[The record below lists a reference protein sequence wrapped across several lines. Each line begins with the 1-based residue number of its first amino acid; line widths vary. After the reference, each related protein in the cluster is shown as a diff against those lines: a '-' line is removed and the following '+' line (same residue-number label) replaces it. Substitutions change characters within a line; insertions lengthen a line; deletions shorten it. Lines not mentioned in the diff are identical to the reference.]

1 MLPIFHSIAVNVQ
14 EVDPKPQKLEMEG
27 LSETDGGFL
36 QDLMGS
42 IPGIDEAM
50 SFAEVMK
57 LVQSLEYDTV
67 VFDTAPTGHTLRLLQ
82 FPDTLQKA
90 LGKLQQ
96 LQGSLGPMM
105 SAMGPLLGGGA
116 DANGLFG
123 QISELEVRDE
133 SPKCFHDSQHGK
145 WGCCFTCMR
154 MCKES
159 KVLICPLRVPLDVWC
174 MPCACECLAAP
185 GVSHDGVVLTTAC
198 LVIDLDRSCRSNLLM
213 QHTCRKL

>member
-1 MLPIFHSIAVNVQ
+1 MQ

-27 LSETDGGFL
+27 LSDTDGGFL

-82 FPDTLQKA
+82 FPDTLQKG

-116 DANGLFG
+116 DTSGLFG
-123 QISELEVRDE
+123 QISELEVR
-133 SPKCFHDSQHGK
+133 SSKCNHQG
-145 WGCCFTCMR
+145 
-154 MCKES
+154 
-159 KVLICPLRVPLDVWC
+159 
-174 MPCACECLAAP
+174 LAFAIIGNFP
-185 GVSHDGVVLTTAC
+185 QC
-198 LVIDLDRSCRSNLLM
+198 
-213 QHTCRKL
+213 

>member
-1 MLPIFHSIAVNVQ
+1 MWPSSILSLSSANGWLMAVIDGMCAMQ

-27 LSETDGGFL
+27 LNETDGGFL

-96 LQGSLGPMM
+96 LQGSLGPMV

-116 DANGLFG
+116 DTSGLFG
-123 QISELEVRDE
+123 QISELEV
-133 SPKCFHDSQHGK
+133 SFWTLS
-145 WGCCFTCMR
+145 
-154 MCKES
+154 
-159 KVLICPLRVPLDVWC
+159 
-174 MPCACECLAAP
+174 
-185 GVSHDGVVLTTAC
+185 
-198 LVIDLDRSCRSNLLM
+198 RSCDLRMAMDGRMLGV
-213 QHTCRKL
+213 RD

>member
-1 MLPIFHSIAVNVQ
+1 MHAVQ

-27 LSETDGGFL
+27 LTEANGGFL
-36 QDLMGS
+36 EDLMGS

-96 LQGSLGPMM
+96 LQGSLGPMVA
-105 SAMGPLLGGGA
+105 AMGPLLGGGA
-116 DANGLFG
+116 DTSGLFS
-123 QISELEVRDE
+123 QISDLEVR
-133 SPKCFHDSQHGK
+133 HR
-145 WGCCFTCMR
+145 TNR
-154 MCKES
+154 
-159 KVLICPLRVPLDVWC
+159 
-174 MPCACECLAAP
+174 A
-185 GVSHDGVVLTTAC
+185 VS
-198 LVIDLDRSCRSNLLM
+198 N
-213 QHTCRKL
+213 RK

>member
-1 MLPIFHSIAVNVQ
+1 MWFPELCQHALQ

-96 LQGSLGPMM
+96 LQGSLGPMV

-116 DANGLFG
+116 DTSGLFS
-123 QISELEVRDE
+123 QISDLEV
-133 SPKCFHDSQHGK
+133 
-145 WGCCFTCMR
+145 
-154 MCKES
+154 
-159 KVLICPLRVPLDVWC
+159 
-174 MPCACECLAAP
+174 
-185 GVSHDGVVLTTAC
+185 
-198 LVIDLDRSCRSNLLM
+198 
-213 QHTCRKL
+213 